1 MVYGLNADSTD
12 RSAIG
17 HRPPL
22 SCDRYSS
29 FVERVYVMDSGE
41 IRLSTIN
48 IDKLIIEWNKFE
60 TVTKSDDDCEN
71 NK

>member
-1 MVYGLNADSTD
+1 MQIQPIGRRLDTVRLYQAIATLHLLREYMVWT
-12 RSAIG
+12 
-17 HRPPL
+17 
-22 SCDRYSS
+22 
-29 FVERVYVMDSGE
+29 SGE

-48 IDKLIIEWNKFE
+48 IDKLITEWNKFE